1 MGTQVFCRSS
11 GAEKPAPRSFTITQE
26 DIAKACQRVH
36 RNPQATADPTTVGR
50 YGLEL
55 NCRLVNANGVT
66 LARVSPED
74 VCETKFGTREW
85 IGIAGSTSF
94 LCKGTPIDI
103 AQPQQLPNKPPPPGP
118 APLQGGGGAPK
129 AFNDVP
135 LTAEALAE
143 GCRAL
148 HGASASAA
156 PLTFEQYEPVIK
168 CNAAGGLVT
177 HTAAQF
183 CPKLSGTPDW
193 YMRALGTHGMVC
205 RGPNPPQ
212 FDALGDVRRYCRDK
226 GFVSGNNGIAARQQ
240 PVCHQGRG
248 GGLTPITLANVC
260 SGLYGVTAYE
270 IRGVVHWCLATPKAG
285 CRRAAVAVP

>member
-1 MGTQVFCRSS
+1 M
-11 GAEKPAPRSFTITQE
+11 
-26 DIAKACQRVH
+26 
-36 RNPQATADPTTVGR
+36 
-50 YGLEL
+50 
-55 NCRLVNANGVT
+55 
-66 LARVSPED
+66 
-74 VCETKFGTREW
+74 
-85 IGIAGSTSF
+85 
-94 LCKGTPIDI
+94 
-103 AQPQQLPNKPPPPGP
+103 
-118 APLQGGGGAPK
+118 QGGGGAPK

-135 LTAEALAE
+135 LTPEALAE

-148 HGASASAA
+148 HGAGASAA

-177 HTAAQF
+177 HTAAEF

-205 RGPNPPQ
+205 RGPNPLQ

-260 SGLYGVTAYE
+260 SGLYGVSAYE
-270 IRGVVHWCLATPKAG
+270 IRGVVHWCLATPKQV
-285 CRRAAVAVP
+285 AVAPLLQSPNQNIDGTPPFQQPPPQQEQKPEPQQTDKAPMSPELKERLDSAKQEKTALEKEIERSGKTKFDLPAYSSKLARKSGDKEELKKATEKLDKAKADRADAIWRQRPSFNVDR